1 MRAALKAFK
10 AMSSR
15 SPASSVTSFSPFSAF
30 LCHVANTSSQTSPT
44 TSSKNDWKDPA
55 VAITLLERRAA
66 ALVRE
71 YARHV
76 SEPDPSVYQRISK
89 AVTEAFVAAQVG
101 LMMQG
106 LDKLPLRDREVVK
119 DVYLLVGGLVLC
131 FCSSNQL
138 WSHP

>member
-1 MRAALKAFK
+1 
-10 AMSSR
+10 MSSR

-30 LCHVANTSSQTSPT
+30 LRHVANISSQTSPT

-55 VAITLLERRAA
+55 VAITLLEQRAA
-66 ALVRE
+66 ALIRE
-71 YARHV
+71 HARHV

-106 LDKLPLRDREVVK
+106 LDKLPLKDREVVK
-119 DVYLLVGGLVLC
+119 DVYLLVGCLVLC
-131 FCSSNQL
+131 FCSSN
-138 WSHP
+138 